1 MVLMNAPKTV
11 THVGSLINRGF
22 ESKGSLG
29 GNKKAG
35 FWTGSPYMSINNIG
49 QSYTNRVPQTSPSL
63 KQFLLFTTKNPLQY
77 RRGSYSVT
85 HAGTMLG

>member
-1 MVLMNAPKTV
+1 MVLMNGPKSV
-11 THVGSLINRGF
+11 THVSSIINRGF

-29 GNKKAG
+29 GIKKAG
-35 FWTGSPYMSINNIG
+35 FWTGSPYMSVRNIG
-49 QSYTNRVPQTSPSL
+49 QSYTYRMPETSL
-63 KQFLLFTTKNPLQY
+63 KINNFLLFTTKIPLQY